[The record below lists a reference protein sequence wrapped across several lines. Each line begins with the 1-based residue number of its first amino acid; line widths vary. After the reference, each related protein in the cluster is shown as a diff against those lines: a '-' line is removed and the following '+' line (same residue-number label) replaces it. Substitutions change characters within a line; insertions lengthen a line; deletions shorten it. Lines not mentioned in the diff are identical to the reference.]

1 MPTVRSQARSRP
13 TEKAGSYPVPGLSLN
28 LSGGCD
34 VPRGNEA
41 PGGVGCSAAR
51 QWLQEG
57 VLMAVLVGHRGISG
71 AGVYWQITQPDDP
84 DVLTMVFP
92 EQVATDA
99 AVPDVSLP
107 EVVGQEAWTLD
118 FDAVRAHLESQSS
131 SHFPA
136 WARGQVGA
144 TPTEVGPSVRFDI
157 TPEMIG

>member
-1 MPTVRSQARSRP
+1 MVA
-13 TEKAGSYPVPGLSLN
+13 
-28 LSGGCD
+28 
-34 VPRGNEA
+34 
-41 PGGVGCSAAR
+41 
-51 QWLQEG
+51 
-57 VLMAVLVGHRGISG
+57 LVGRQGISG
-71 AGVYWQITQPDDP
+71 DGAYWTVTQAGDP

-107 EVVGQEAWTLD
+107 EVVGEEAWKID
-118 FDAVRAHLESQSS
+118 FDAVRAHMHQESS

-136 WARGQVGA
+136 WARGQVRA